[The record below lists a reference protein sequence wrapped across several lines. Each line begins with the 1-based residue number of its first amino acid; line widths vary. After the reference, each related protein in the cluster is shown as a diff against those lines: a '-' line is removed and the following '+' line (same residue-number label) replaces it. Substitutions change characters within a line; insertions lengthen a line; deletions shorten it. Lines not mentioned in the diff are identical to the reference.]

1 MNRFCNQDSEPAR
14 ALPWSLRFPVRSKDF
29 QFDFLHDQSIRR
41 RENAMFRFL
50 PKEFNFFDLFDRQV
64 GYAVDAAVFF
74 KELVS
79 KNGVNDLVVQRMRD
93 IEHQG
98 DEVAHEIIDRLNKT
112 FITPIDREDIHKL
125 TVQIDDIIDMIYT
138 IVNRLR
144 IYKIHETD
152 KSLVEFAAMIEKSVR
167 AVASAVKALRNL
179 KNVDVIHGA
188 CVEVNRLENEGD
200 TLRDI
205 VLVEIFEKAKDPIA
219 VIKWKEIYQDAE
231 TLLDICEDVAHIV
244 ESIVVKQA

>member
-1 MNRFCNQDSEPAR
+1 
-14 ALPWSLRFPVRSKDF
+14 
-29 QFDFLHDQSIRR
+29 
-41 RENAMFRFL
+41 MFKFL
-50 PKEFNFFDLFDRQV
+50 PKEFNFFDLFDKQV
-64 GYAVDAAVFF
+64 QHAIEASIFF

-98 DEVAHEIIDRLNKT
+98 DDVAHEIIDRLNKT

-144 IYKIHETD
+144 IYKIHDTD
-152 KSLVEFAAMIEKSVR
+152 KHLIEFSVMIEKSVR
-167 AVASAVKALRNL
+167 AVAAAVRALRNL
-179 KNVDVIHGA
+179 KNLDVIRQA

-205 VLVEIFEKAKDPIA
+205 VLVEIFEKKNDPIA
-219 VIKWKEIYQDAE
+219 IIKWKEIYQDAE

-244 ESIVVKQA
+244 ESIIVKQA